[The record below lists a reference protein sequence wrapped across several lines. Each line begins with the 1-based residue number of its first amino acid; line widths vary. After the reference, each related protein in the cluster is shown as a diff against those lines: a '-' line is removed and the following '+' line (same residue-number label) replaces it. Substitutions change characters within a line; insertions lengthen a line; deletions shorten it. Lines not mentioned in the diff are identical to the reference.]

1 MTIKTDLE
9 ILYDGIWSIS
19 HGCVIDKGLTI
30 LVIIRNHHRNKY
42 VKIKNEYA
50 LQRKKIK
57 L

>member
-9 ILYDGIWSIS
+9 ILYDGI
-19 HGCVIDKGLTI
+19 HRIDVLSKNDL
-30 LVIIRNHHRNKY
+30 LLLIIRNHHRNKY
-42 VKIKNEYA
+42 AKIKNEYA